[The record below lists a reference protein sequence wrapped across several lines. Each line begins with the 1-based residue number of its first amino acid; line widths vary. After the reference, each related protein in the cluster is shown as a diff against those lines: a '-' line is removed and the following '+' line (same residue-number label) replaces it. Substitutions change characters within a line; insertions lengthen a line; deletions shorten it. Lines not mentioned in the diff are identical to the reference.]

1 MVKVGDW
8 VRIAEVPTE
17 YKWAKGSAGKVVE
30 VVPGD
35 FWPYCVELDGREV
48 WAYEVAP
55 ATQPAEAAEPAS
67 EPVEVGDRVRIVT
80 MPEADSGHTDW
91 MIGVE
96 GLYLGTFATDPPAW
110 ATRGDEYPADSPVVN
125 VDGVWV
131 AGSVQRV
138 DEPASEPES
147 PRAYVLDTAKSLVLG
162 DRNNTYGPPTQDF
175 QRTAG
180 VLSSLGYRK
189 GDGQPLE
196 AHDISVILA
205 AVKLSR
211 LMWSPDKADSWIDLA
226 GYAACG
232 HECVVDNGKDSV

>member
-8 VRIAEVPTE
+8 VRIVEVPTE
-17 YKWAKGSAGKVVE
+17 WFLAKGRVGEVVE
-30 VVPGD
+30 ISLGET
-35 FWPYCVELDGREV
+35 WPYCVEVDGQDV
-48 WAYEVAP
+48 WAFEVAP
-55 ATQPAEAAEPAS
+55 ATQQAEAA
-67 EPVEVGDRVRIVT
+67 G
-80 MPEADSGHTDW
+80 
-91 MIGVE
+91 
-96 GLYLGTFATDPPAW
+96 
-110 ATRGDEYPADSPVVN
+110 
-125 VDGVWV
+125 
-131 AGSVQRV
+131 
-138 DEPASEPES
+138 PASEPES
-147 PRAYVLDTAKSLVLG
+147 PRAYVLDTAKALVLG